1 MFVQAATSEIQ
12 DLLQHFD
19 VKVAVEN
26 GTLTVRGA
34 KKRDSEEKGK
44 KYHRIERQDGS
55 FVRSFTL
62 PDTVDE
68 SKIKATFAEGILN
81 RTLQKTE
88 HHKPKAIEVKI
99 D

>member
-19 VKVAVEN
+19 VKVSVED
-26 GTLTVRGA
+26 GTLTIRGA

-44 KYHRIERQDGS
+44 KYHRIERQCGS
-55 FVRSFTL
+55 LVRSFTL

-81 RTLQKTE
+81 LTVQKTE